1 MNTKYEYRL
10 EQDQNAGNPR
20 DEFDNL
26 STFYAVSTPRYITG
40 GKKDVEF
47 QYRDD
52 LDETIRE
59 LKKQGAVIV
68 EGYAPNTGTFYAV
81 IERNALKSEYLDNGY
96 SMRKALYHAR
106 RVAQGEISEWNAW
119 ADGEVYGYI
128 VTDTTTGEEVDSC
141 WGFYGEKYA
150 EEEAKSAVKYLE
162 AEFKKELALYDARMT
177 G

>member
-1 MNTKYEYRL
+1 MKTKYEYRL

-26 STFYAVSTPRYITG
+26 STFYAKSTRRYITG
-40 GKKDVEF
+40 GKNDLEF
-47 QYRDD
+47 QYRED
-52 LDETIRE
+52 LEEVIRQ
-59 LKKQGAVIV
+59 LKREGAVIV
-68 EGYAPNTGTFYAV
+68 EGDNPNTGKFYAV
-81 IERNALKSEYLDNGY
+81 IERDSLKKEYLDHGY

-106 RVAQGEISEWNAW
+106 RVAQGEIEIWNAW

>member
-1 MNTKYEYRL
+1 MTPKYEYKL
-10 EQDQNAGNPR
+10 EQDSDAWNPR

-26 STFYAVSTPRYITG
+26 STFYAVSNPRYMTG
-40 GKKDVEF
+40 GKKDREF

-52 LDETIRE
+52 LEETIRD
-59 LKKQGAVIV
+59 LKKEGAVIV
-68 EGYAPNTGTFYAV
+68 EGHNSNSGTFYAV
-81 IERNALKSEYLDNGY
+81 IDRDALKKEYLDFGY

-106 RVAQGEISEWNAW
+106 RCAQGEIETWNAW
-119 ADGEVYGYI
+119 CDGEVYGYI
-128 VTDTTTGEEVDSC
+128 VTDTATGETVDSC